1 MKIAIKKE
9 QSQACLD
16 FAEREQFAGISRK
29 KRYSLLS
36 LLAVLIWCSACND
49 EWKDEQY
56 VHYVSFKAPLDD
68 NGVTPIYVRYKPD
81 GEVTYQLPLIVSGS
95 TTNNSDL
102 TVHVALDPDTLESLN
117 YERFQS
123 REDLY
128 YRELESRYFTMP
140 DTVNIQ
146 AGENTSL
153 LNIDFTLG
161 GIDLVDKWVLPLTI
175 VDDPSYG
182 YVANPR
188 KHYRKALL
196 RVMPFNDYSGTY
208 SGTAL
213 KTYLKGYESEAAIV
227 ESEIPVY
234 VVDENTIFFYA
245 GTVDEE
251 NTDRRSYKIYAS
263 LDDETKIVT
272 LTAEDPNIEFKVN
285 STPMFSV
292 EETMDATRPYLL
304 HRYVT
309 ISNIDYNY
317 TDYTSV
323 TGATI
328 AYTVRGSMILE
339 RKINTQIPDEDQA
352 IEW

>member
-1 MKIAIKKE
+1 M
-9 QSQACLD
+9 
-16 FAEREQFAGISRK
+16 K
-29 KRYSLLS
+29 KRYRLLFM
-36 LLAVLIWCSACND
+36 LAVLVWCSSCND
-49 EWKDEQY
+49 EWKEEQFE
-56 VHYVSFKAPLDD
+56 HYVSFKAPSDD

-81 GEVTYQLPLIVSGS
+81 GEVTCQLPLTVSGS

-102 TVHVALDPDTLESLN
+102 TVHVALDPDTLATLN
-117 YERFQS
+117 DERFQS

-128 YRELESRYFTMP
+128 YQELESRYFTMP
-140 DTVNIQ
+140 GTVDIK
-146 AGENTSL
+146 AGENTAL
-153 LNIDFTLG
+153 LDIDFTLG

-175 VDDPSYG
+175 VDDPSHG

-188 KHYRKALL
+188 KNYRKALL
-196 RVMPFNDYSGTY
+196 RIMPFNDYSGTY

-213 KTYLKGYESEAAIV
+213 KTYLKGYEDDAAIV

-234 VVDENTIFFYA
+234 VVDENTVFFYA

-251 NTDRRSYKIYAS
+251 NTDRRHYKIYA
-263 LDDETKIVT
+263 LFDDATKIVT
-272 LTAEDPNIEFKVN
+272 LTAEDPNIGFTVN
-285 STPMFSV
+285 RTPVFSG
-292 EETMDATRPYLL
+292 EETMDATRPYLM

-323 TGATI
+323 TGAAI
-328 AYTVRGSMILE
+328 SYTVRGSMILE